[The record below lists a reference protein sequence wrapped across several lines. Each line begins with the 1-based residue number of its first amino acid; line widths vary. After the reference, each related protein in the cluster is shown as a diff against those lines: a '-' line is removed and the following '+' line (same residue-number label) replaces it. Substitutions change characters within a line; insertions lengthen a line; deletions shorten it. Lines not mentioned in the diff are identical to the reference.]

1 MTWLEEQRAIRDL
14 LLAPSP
20 DEAVLQRL
28 GGNPRRWLVY
38 RRMVRARFAEVL
50 EDGLWRFREAVGADA
65 FSRLVE
71 RFLDG
76 SPPSSPY
83 LRDVP
88 GEFLQFLR
96 TTEALAP
103 SALDVARLECAE
115 LELAHAPDLAGND
128 DMQPLDMHLHAVFS
142 PLARLLEPS
151 HDVAAGANAEPRP
164 RPICVYRDAKTHE
177 VQSFE
182 LTPLA
187 TRILRGIAQREAPL
201 VDVAKRAAGEAGI
214 TVDSAFVETL
224 STMLADWVERGI
236 VLGSRASG

>member
-1 MTWLEEQRAIRDL
+1 MTWLEDQRVLRDL

-20 DEAVLQRL
+20 DEAALQRL

-50 EDGLWRFREAVGADA
+50 EDGLSRFREVVGAEP

-71 RFLDG
+71 RFLEL

-96 TTEALAP
+96 TESLAP
-103 SALDVARLECAE
+103 IAVDEARLECAE
-115 LELAHAPDLAGND
+115 LELAHAPDPAGSD
-128 DMQPLDMHLHAVFS
+128 DVQPLDMHLHAVFS
-142 PLARLLEPS
+142 PLARLLQLS
-151 HDVAAGANAEPRP
+151 HGVAVGANAEPRS
-164 RPICVYRDAKTHE
+164 RAICVYRDPKTHE
-177 VQSFE
+177 VESLE

-187 TRILRGIAQREAPL
+187 ARVTRGIAEREAPL

-214 TVDSAFVETL
+214 AVDSAFVETL
-224 STMLADWVERGI
+224 GTVLADLVERGI
-236 VLGSRASG
+236 VLGSRAGG